1 MTLNFNLKVISG
13 KRTDVKV
20 EIYSTAVNSKVLE
33 FKNSKKTMTDR
44 QLADAIDELLTKRL
58 KAWASEQ

>member
-13 KRTDVKV
+13 KRTDVKI

-58 KAWASEQ
+58 NAWASEQ

>member
-44 QLADAIDELLTKRL
+44 QLADAIAELLTKRL

>member
-13 KRTDVKV
+13 KRTDVKI